1 MNTFRDRFLTPTEV
15 TATVEIPE
23 APTVAQEYE
32 LVSVEAIQP
41 HPDNA
46 RRGDIKTIRESIR
59 NNGFV
64 GACVVQRSSNH
75 ILVGNH
81 RYLAAVEEGL
91 TEIPVMWVDKSDIE
105 AKRLLVADN
114 RTADLASYD
123 DAALGDLLAAL
134 ETDELQGTGFTQD
147 DLDLILLTTSV
158 DDIDLSDLEE
168 EYPYADDTERNLWR
182 RLPMTLPPDLFDE
195 CNEWWGNLAGED
207 DIEKARNLMTNG
219 VIPLRSRQH
228 VTPSDN

>member
-1 MNTFRDRFLTPTEV
+1 MNTFRDRFFTNEPTEV

-23 APTVAQEYE
+23 TPNIDQDYE
-32 LVSVEAIQP
+32 LVSVETIQP

-46 RRGDIKTIRESIR
+46 RKGDIKTIRESIR

-64 GACVVQRSSNH
+64 GACVVQRSSKH

-91 TEIPVMWVDKSDIE
+91 TEIPVVWVDKNDTE

-123 DAALGDLLAAL
+123 DAALGDLLTAL
-134 ETDELQGTGFTQD
+134 EAEELQGTGFTQD
-147 DLDLILLTTSV
+147 DLDLILLTTAV
-158 DDIDLSDLEE
+158 DDIDLSDLEA
-168 EYPYADDTERNLWR
+168 EYPYSDDTEKTLWR
-182 RLPMTLPPDLFDE
+182 RLPMTLPPELFDKW
-195 CNEWWGNLAGED
+195 NEWWDKLEGED
-207 DIEKARNLMTNG
+207 DIEKASNLIRT
-219 VIPLRSRQH
+219 
-228 VTPSDN
+228 

>member
-64 GACVVQRSSNH
+64 GACVVHFIKITYFGVFGPGESSSPKT
-75 ILVGNH
+75 
-81 RYLAAVEEGL
+81 R
-91 TEIPVMWVDKSDIE
+91 
-105 AKRLLVADN
+105 
-114 RTADLASYD
+114 
-123 DAALGDLLAAL
+123 
-134 ETDELQGTGFTQD
+134 F
-147 DLDLILLTTSV
+147 
-158 DDIDLSDLEE
+158 
-168 EYPYADDTERNLWR
+168 
-182 RLPMTLPPDLFDE
+182 
-195 CNEWWGNLAGED
+195 
-207 DIEKARNLMTNG
+207 
-219 VIPLRSRQH
+219 
-228 VTPSDN
+228 